1 MIDYFLRIRQNIDID
16 ANVLYSCIAQCEQVL
31 GLKCYAYCLEM
42 EGSAYMDRITVKQKD
57 LYNISPLLEGV
68 MNLAF
73 DEACIMDKDGYIIWC
88 SESSPLIWGRPNEES
103 LGMHISELDSAS
115 PYPELLRTGKAVM
128 GKIHIINGRTCVT
141 HMIPLFDKNNHI
153 MGAFGVIIFRGIEK
167 LKKLVKDNALDDGS
181 MKLYHQITRAEA
193 NYSFDDF
200 LTQDPKMKKIIYNLK
215 RLSLYKYPILIS
227 GETGTG
233 KEILANGIHTYRS
246 KDHQRPFI
254 RINCNAIPAELL
266 ESELFGH
273 EKGAYTFAQST
284 KVGKFELAGDGTILL
299 DEIGG
304 LNINVQSKLLRVIEE
319 QEFERVGGS
328 TLIPLRARIIASTN
342 CDIQQKIREGMFRD
356 DLYYRLSAFEVKVP
370 PLRERGEDV
379 EVLAHHF
386 LKQEHSSCTIAPDA
400 MEWLKRY
407 RWPGNVRQLKNT
419 VTRIAIIEDTNIITR
434 SMVKAHLNLDEDN
447 QNYDDISVLRQK
459 NQENGGRTVLLRA
472 LEENKYN
479 ISAAARAL
487 GISRN
492 TMYNRMKKYDFP
504 DGKIRGRIVP

>member
-1 MIDYFLRIRQNIDID
+1 
-16 ANVLYSCIAQCEQVL
+16 
-31 GLKCYAYCLEM
+31 
-42 EGSAYMDRITVKQKD
+42 
-57 LYNISPLLEGV
+57 
-68 MNLAF
+68 
-73 DEACIMDKDGYIIWC
+73 
-88 SESSPLIWGRPNEES
+88 
-103 LGMHISELDSAS
+103 
-115 PYPELLRTGKAVM
+115 
-128 GKIHIINGRTCVT
+128 
-141 HMIPLFDKNNHI
+141 
-153 MGAFGVIIFRGIEK
+153 
-167 LKKLVKDNALDDGS
+167 
-181 MKLYHQITRAEA
+181 
-193 NYSFDDF
+193 
-200 LTQDPKMKKIIYNLK
+200 
-215 RLSLYKYPILIS
+215 
-227 GETGTG
+227 
-233 KEILANGIHTYRS
+233 
-246 KDHQRPFI
+246 
-254 RINCNAIPAELL
+254 
-266 ESELFGH
+266 
-273 EKGAYTFAQST
+273 
-284 KVGKFELAGDGTILL
+284 
-299 DEIGG
+299 
-304 LNINVQSKLLRVIEE
+304 
-319 QEFERVGGS
+319 
-328 TLIPLRARIIASTN
+328 
-342 CDIQQKIREGMFRD
+342 MFRD

>member
-1 MIDYFLRIRQNIDID
+1 MSTNKIII
-16 ANVLYSCIAQCEQVL
+16 
-31 GLKCYAYCLEM
+31 KP
-42 EGSAYMDRITVKQKD
+42 KD
-57 LYNISPLLEGV
+57 LHNISPLLEGV

-73 DEACIMDKDGYIIWC
+73 DEACIMDKDGYIVWC

-128 GKIHIINGRTCVT
+128 GKIHIINGKTCIT
-141 HMIPLFDKNNHI
+141 HMIPLFDKNNNI
-153 MGAFGVIIFRGIEK
+153 IGAFGVIIFRGVEK
-167 LKKLVKDNALDDGS
+167 LKKLVKDNAFDDRS
-181 MKLYHQITRAEA
+181 MILYHQLTRAEA

-200 LTQDPKMKKIIYNLK
+200 LTQNQKMKKIIQDLK
-215 RLSLYKYPILIS
+215 KLAVHKHPILIT

-233 KEILANGIHTYRS
+233 KEILANGIHAAGN
-246 KDHQRPFI
+246 KDYKRPFI
-254 RINCNAIPAELL
+254 RINCNSIPAELL

-304 LNINVQSKLLRVIEE
+304 LDINIQSKLLRVIEE

-342 CDIQQKIREGMFRD
+342 CDIRQKIKDGLFRE
-356 DLYYRLSAFEVKVP
+356 DLYYRFSGFEVNIP
-370 PLRERGEDV
+370 PLRERPDDITL
-379 EVLAHHF
+379 LATHF
-386 LKQEHSSCTIAPDA
+386 LKNEFPSCTIAPDA
-400 MEWLKRY
+400 LDFLKRY
-407 RWPGNVRQLKNT
+407 QWPGNVRQLRNLI
-419 VTRIAIIEDTNIITR
+419 TRIAIIEEANNITVSTLKEHLPLAANNGDIPL
-434 SMVKAHLNLDEDN
+434 SFGNSSVKTEKA
-447 QNYDDISVLRQK
+447 
-459 NQENGGRTVLLRA
+459 TLLQA

-479 ISAAARAL
+479 ISAAARTL

-492 TMYNRMKKYDFP
+492 TMYNRMKRLGFSSEKNVHF
-504 DGKIRGRIVP
+504 